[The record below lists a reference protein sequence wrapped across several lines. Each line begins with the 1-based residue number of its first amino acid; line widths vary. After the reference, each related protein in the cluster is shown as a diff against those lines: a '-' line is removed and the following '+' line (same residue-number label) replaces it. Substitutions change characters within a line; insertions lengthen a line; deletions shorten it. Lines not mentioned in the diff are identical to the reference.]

1 MSGYNP
7 LQDHYGGFVMANN
20 SGAII
25 LFYFFSNFGCTILS
39 LNMVKPL
46 PSLLTKS
53 LKWFALVVKIYVYI
67 SLLGHATLVQTIV

>member
-1 MSGYNP
+1 
-7 LQDHYGGFVMANN
+7 MANN

-25 LFYFFSNFGCTILS
+25 LFFFSNFGCLILS